1 MDEKFKAWVNIKI
14 TDKVL
19 LEQLDAMC
27 QEDSRSRSDFLR
39 LLVKKEWQI
48 RRVNVVATPVNRVI
62 NQNEVTVEAA
72 VR

>member
-48 RRVNVVATPVNRVI
+48 RCVNVVATPVNRII
-62 NQNEVTVEAA
+62 NQKEVSVKAA